1 MTSKDAMEA
10 GQEELRVDPDWPGL
24 KVGKDVLFY
33 DVEKLRG
40 FAGELDALLTSLKG
54 GAGALEA
61 VHTARLGEAEIG
73 QWKAASDLAR
83 SVGSTGGRTGPQAPR
98 GAAGL
103 AYVYALM
110 VKGIEDVAMA
120 LRSHADTYEKYDPD
134 GVRPK
139 S

>member
-1 MTSKDAMEA
+1 MTSKDAMES
-10 GQEELRVDPDWPGL
+10 GQDELYVDPDWPGL
-24 KVGKDVLFY
+24 KVDKDVLFY

-40 FAGELDALLTSLKG
+40 FAGELETLLTTLKSG
-54 GAGALEA
+54 SGTVETVRGIQ
-61 VHTARLGEAEIG
+61 LGEAEIG
-73 QWKAASDLAR
+73 KWKAASDLAH
-83 SVGSTGGRTGPQAPR
+83 SVGNTGGGQAPR

-103 AYVYALM
+103 AHVYGLM
-110 VKGIEDVAMA
+110 VKGIEDVAKA